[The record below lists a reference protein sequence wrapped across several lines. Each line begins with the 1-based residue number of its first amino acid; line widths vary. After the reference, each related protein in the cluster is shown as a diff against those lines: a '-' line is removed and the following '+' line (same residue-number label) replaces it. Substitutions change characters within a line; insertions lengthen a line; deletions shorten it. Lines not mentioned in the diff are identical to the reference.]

1 MKNTKSINR
10 TIKMFI
16 INTLVITLVFIGFY
30 YMRGNSQIATV
41 GTTALNVR
49 EKPDAFSTVIT
60 QVHKEDKVTI
70 SDQKNNWYKIQT
82 SDKTVGWVPDWL
94 LFDGTSGPYTNL
106 SALISKR
113 NIELKKENSEN
124 SQTIK
129 TLKKNEYV
137 NATLELNGWVRI
149 YSGGD
154 YGWVPN
160 DCLTIQKN
168 RPNKYKDN
176 QSLHIATTTAF
187 LMNNNSTSSKKGNL
201 LKYGDS
207 LTYVSETENGWMKV
221 KTKDGKTGFL
231 NSWQVTSRKISG
243 KEEKPGI
250 PMPEFTIML
259 DPGHGGDDPGAQT
272 TDGTTFEK
280 DVTLKTALAVR
291 KELQSHGF
299 NVLMTHDTDK
309 FVSLT
314 DIGKISSSS
323 QANAFISF
331 HYDSSAQPNTASG
344 TTTFYRKDGSKMLA
358 QAIND
363 SIANILPL
371 DNRGFGKQDY
381 QVLRENSKPAVLL
394 ELGYINNDFDAS
406 YITNKKYHQK
416 IGEAV
421 YDGLMHYIEEKSSKG
436 AEN

>member
-1 MKNTKSINR
+1 MKNTNSINR

-16 INTLVITLVFIGFY
+16 INILVVALVFIGFN

-41 GTTALNVR
+41 GTIALNVR
-49 EKPDAFSTVIT
+49 EKPDAYSSVIT

-70 SDQKNNWYKIQT
+70 TDEKNDWYKIQT
-82 SDKTVGWVPDWL
+82 ADKTVGWVPNWL

-106 SALISKR
+106 TASVAKR
-113 NIELKKENSEN
+113 NTELKKDNSE
-124 SQTIK
+124 SSKVIK
-129 TLKKNEYV
+129 TLKKNEHV
-137 NATLELNGWVRI
+137 NATLELNGWVRV
-149 YSGGD
+149 YSDGK
-154 YGWVPN
+154 YGWVPS
-160 DCLTIQKN
+160 DSLIIQKN
-168 RPNKYKDN
+168 RDNKYKEN
-176 QSLHIATTTAF
+176 QVLHVATTSAY
-187 LMNNNSTSSKKGNL
+187 LMSNNSTSSNKGDF
-201 LKYGDS
+201 LKYGAT
-207 LTYVSETENGWMKV
+207 LTYLSETEDGWMKV

-231 NSWQVTSRKISG
+231 NSWQVTSRKISS

-250 PMPEFTIML
+250 PMPEFTVML

-272 TDGTTFEK
+272 IDGKTLEK
-280 DVTLKTALAVR
+280 EVTLKTALAVR

-299 NVLMTHDTDK
+299 NVLMTRDKDK

-331 HYDSSAQPNTASG
+331 HYDSSAQANTASG
-344 TTTFYRKDGSKMLA
+344 TTTFYRKDSGKPLA

-371 DNRGFGKQDY
+371 ENRGFGNQDY

-394 ELGYINNDFDAS
+394 ELGYINNDYDAD
-406 YITNKKYHQK
+406 YIKNKNYHQK
-416 IGEAV
+416 VADSV
-421 YDGLMHYIEEKSSKG
+421 YDGLMVYIEEKSNKG

>member
-1 MKNTKSINR
+1 MKNTNSINR

-16 INTLVITLVFIGFY
+16 INTLVIALVFIGFN
-30 YMRGNSQIATV
+30 YMRGNNQIATV

-49 EKPDAFSTVIT
+49 EKPDPYASVIT

-70 SDQKNNWYKIQT
+70 TSQKNNWYKIQT
-82 SDKTVGWVPDWL
+82 ADKTVGWVPEWL

-106 SALISKR
+106 TASVSKR
-113 NIELKKENSEN
+113 NTDLKKENSEN
-124 SQTIK
+124 SKTIK
-129 TLKKNEYV
+129 TLKKNEHV

-149 YSGGD
+149 YSDGD
-154 YGWVPN
+154 YGWVPS
-160 DCLTIQKN
+160 DSLTIQKN
-168 RPNKYKDN
+168 RANKYKEN
-176 QSLHIATTTAF
+176 QALHVATTSAF
-187 LMNNNSTSSKKGNL
+187 LMNKSETSSHQEEL
-201 LKYGDS
+201 LKYGAS
-207 LTYVSETENGWMKV
+207 VTFLAETENGWMKV

-231 NSWQVTSRKISG
+231 NSWQVTSRKISS

-272 TDGTTFEK
+272 NDGATLEK
-280 DVTLKTALAVR
+280 EVTLKTALAVR

-299 NVLMTHDTDK
+299 NVLMTRDTDK

-314 DIGKISSSS
+314 NIGKISSES

-331 HYDSSAQPNTASG
+331 HYDSSATANTASG
-344 TTTFYRKDGSKMLA
+344 TTTFYRKDSGKLLA
-358 QAIND
+358 QSIND

-371 DNRGFGKQDY
+371 ENRGFGKQDY

-394 ELGYINNDFDAS
+394 ELGYINNDFDAA
-406 YITNKKYHQK
+406 YIKNKKYHQK
-416 IGEAV
+416 VAESV
-421 YDGLMHYIEEKSSKG
+421 YDGLMVYIEEKSSKG